1 MDTALTAPAQ
11 PRPDQQ
17 AADAPWRFQKGE
29 SGNPGG
35 RPKGARNR
43 ATLLMEQLLGAEI
56 EGVTRAAVGRAM
68 GGDVAA
74 MRLCFQRI
82 APIVRS
88 RPVVLDLPPNPTVAD
103 LAAAMTQTLR
113 ALGAGDITPSEAEQI
128 GRVLDIQ
135 RRIVET
141 VELEHR
147 LAQLEAMVG
156 AQPCYVVPT
165 PA

>member
-1 MDTALTAPAQ
+1 MDTALTAPDQ
-11 PRPDQQ
+11 PTPDRLAPDPQ
-17 AADAPWRFQKGE
+17 AGDAPWRFQKGE

-88 RPVVLDLPPNPTVAD
+88 RAVVQSGFMVLQPAHVRCR
-103 LAAAMTQTLR
+103 AAAR
-113 ALGAGDITPSEAEQI
+113 WCPGPGAGWSGCA
-128 GRVLDIQ
+128 
-135 RRIVET
+135 RIP
-141 VELEHR
+141 R
-147 LAQLEAMVG
+147 
-156 AQPCYVVPT
+156 
-165 PA
+165 